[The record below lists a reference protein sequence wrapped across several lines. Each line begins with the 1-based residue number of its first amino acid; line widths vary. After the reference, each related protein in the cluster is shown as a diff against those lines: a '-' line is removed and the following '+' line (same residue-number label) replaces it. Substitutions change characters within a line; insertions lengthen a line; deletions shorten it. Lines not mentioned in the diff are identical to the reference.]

1 MGAQGTG
8 GGGALRARWGRWGPW
23 LLPSV
28 WSVST
33 DVAQASGEGQRVRH
47 RFSENECPAPS
58 DGKLEEG
65 GLCSHVLW
73 NP

>member
-8 GGGALRARWGRWGPW
+8 GGGALRACWGRWGPW

-33 DVAQASGEGQRVRH
+33 DVAQASGEGRRVRH
-47 RFSENECPAPS
+47 RFSEN
-58 DGKLEEG
+58 
-65 GLCSHVLW
+65 
-73 NP
+73 